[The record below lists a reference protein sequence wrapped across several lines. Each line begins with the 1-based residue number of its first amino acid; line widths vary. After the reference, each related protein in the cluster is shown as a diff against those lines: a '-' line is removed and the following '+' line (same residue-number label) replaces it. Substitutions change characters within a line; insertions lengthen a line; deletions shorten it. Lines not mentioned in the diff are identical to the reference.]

1 MESRN
6 IKIASRII
14 DFCSFVIRYVGFRDV
29 VISIYAKKK
38 EKYAEDLIYYCWIV
52 EEKYWI
58 SSILYRLAE
67 KRHDF
72 QSRYGILNLFPPKG
86 HSWSLFPI
94 NYIILWGESHFSC
107 FMRLFIFLQLGTLRD
122 TYTNTLA
129 LYRIYSN
136 SVTICTKY
144 IYFLPILSKINS
156 PDSQISLYN

>member
-1 MESRN
+1 MKSRN

-94 NYIILWGESHFSC
+94 NYIILWEESHFSC
-107 FMRLFIFLQLGTLRD
+107 FMRLFIFLQLGSSTRHVYK
-122 TYTNTLA
+122 YTCLISNILEFSYN
-129 LYRIYSN
+129 LYEIYIFSTN
-136 SVTICTKY
+136 FI
-144 IYFLPILSKINS
+144 
-156 PDSQISLYN
+156 